1 MIRFLVISL
10 LAIPSLGAIP
20 QREEVAASLRGKPQ
34 QRWDYLKKTGK
45 EGIRQLRQIAF
56 GQHYTV
62 EQRWKALSTLAM
74 ISGRECEPEL
84 EQALQH
90 SEWFMR
96 DAGLKSLEKINSTKA
111 KKWAK
116 RLLND
121 PSLVVRSSA
130 VKVIENLHD
139 MSAKTVLWEKLN
151 SAQNYRGAQSLWVR
165 HHIVGALS
173 KFADKG
179 EEVKFIQI
187 LNDKDQRLH
196 KPATEALRRLTG
208 LSPDVQT
215 KNLVA
220 EVSYWKN
227 WWAKR

>member
-1 MIRFLVISL
+1 MIRFFVISFL
-10 LAIPSLGAIP
+10 VLPAFGAIP
-20 QREEVAASLRGKPQ
+20 QRDEVATALKGKPQ
-34 QRWDYLKKTGK
+34 QRWDSLKKLGK
-45 EGIRQLRQIAF
+45 DGIKQLRQIAF
-56 GQHYTV
+56 GQQYTV

-90 SEWFMR
+90 SDWFMR
-96 DAGLKSLEKINSTKA
+96 DAGLKSLEKVNPTKA

-130 VKVIENLHD
+130 VKVIENLND
-139 MSAKTVLWEKLN
+139 MSAKTILWEKLN
-151 SAQNYRGAQSLWVR
+151 SAQNYRGSQSLWVR

-187 LNDKDQRLH
+187 LNDRDQRLH

-208 LSPDVQT
+208 ISPGIQN